1 MLRPFPDAMAAR
13 TADLAERCKTVR
25 TLIVDERA
33 TESSDRLRRDPRSK
47 LIGQADQPEVREKSW
62 IEPKKEPDKF
72 FCDLSD
78 GHFSQRLDPSCRV
91 FPYGHFSQR
100 GRVRR
105 NLYERS

>member
-1 MLRPFPDAMAAR
+1 MAAR

-62 IEPKKEPDKF
+62 IEPKKEPDKI
-72 FCDLSD
+72 FCLKISAS
-78 GHFSQRLDPSCRV
+78 GAWPSVVGR
-91 FPYGHFSQR
+91 R
-100 GRVRR
+100 GP
-105 NLYERS
+105 ERI